1 MTHASRGCPSTRL
14 ESTSYD
20 HAMSALPSP
29 RLEPR
34 IEVRTLHPGTIRF
47 DAPVDHRLS
56 IHAGAD
62 ARVSC
67 RGTATRSVV
76 TRGQISLVPVGAY
89 DECMQDDPSS
99 TVDVHL
105 PDSLIRLA
113 AEEMG
118 IHPDRAGLEPQFCFR
133 DPQIEHIAWALEAE
147 HRAGSPSS
155 LLYRE
160 SLGLALAVHLL
171 TRYCSV
177 SKVRRDAGLSAKQLS
192 RVIEWIDTH
201 LAGDISLVRLARVA
215 GVSTSHFRVL
225 FKRSM
230 AVPVHE
236 YVIQRRVERAR
247 TLLLRGEL
255 PASQI
260 ALEAGF
266 SHQSHMARCMRR
278 VLCVTPAQVNGTRS

>member
-1 MTHASRGCPSTRL
+1 
-14 ESTSYD
+14 
-20 HAMSALPSP
+20 MSALATP

-34 IEVRTLHPGTIRF
+34 IEVRTVPPGTVRF
-47 DAPVDHRLS
+47 EAPADHCLS
-56 IHAGAD
+56 VHAGAP

-67 RGTATRSVV
+67 RREATRSVV
-76 TRGQISLVPVGAY
+76 SRGQINLVPIGAY
-89 DECMQDDPSS
+89 DECMQDDVSS
-99 TVDVHL
+99 TVDLHL
-105 PDSLIRLA
+105 PASLIRLA

-118 IHPDRAGLEPQFCFR
+118 LDPDRFGLEPQFCFR
-133 DPQIEHIAWALEAE
+133 DPQIEHIVWALEAE
-147 HRAGSPSS
+147 HRAGSRST
-155 LLYRE
+155 LIYRE

-171 TRYCSV
+171 TRYRST
-177 SKVRRDAGLSAKQLS
+177 SKVCRDAGLSAQQRA
-192 RVIEWIDTH
+192 RVIEWIETH
-201 LAGDISLVRLARVA
+201 LAGDVSLVRLARVA
-215 GVSTSHFRVL
+215 GVSTPHFRVL

-230 AVPVHE
+230 SVPVHE

-278 VLCVTPAQVNGTRS
+278 VLGVTPAQVARIRS

>member
-1 MTHASRGCPSTRL
+1 MTALASV
-14 ESTSYD
+14 
-20 HAMSALPSP
+20 

-34 IEVRTLHPGTIRF
+34 VDVRTVAPGTVLF
-47 DAPVDHRLS
+47 DAPIDHCLS
-56 IHAGAD
+56 VQASAA

-67 RGTATRSVV
+67 REVAYQAYVE
-76 TRGQISLVPVGAY
+76 RGAINLVPVGAF
-89 DECMQDDPSS
+89 DQCVQDDAST

-105 PDSLIRLA
+105 SDSLLRLA

-118 IHPDRAGLEPQFCFR
+118 LDPARATLQPRFCFR

-147 HRAGSPSS
+147 HRQGTRSS

-171 TRYCSV
+171 GRY
-177 SKVRRDAGLSAKQLS
+177 RAPERAAPRDAGLSKSQLA
-192 RVIEWIDTH
+192 RVLEWIEVH
-201 LAGDISLVRLARVA
+201 LAGDVSLLRLARVA

-230 AVPVHE
+230 LLPVHE

-247 TLLLRGEL
+247 SLLARGDM
-255 PASQI
+255 PASQV

-278 VLCVTPAQVNGTRS
+278 VLGITPAQVGRG